1 MIPGNWLRDNE
12 FMAPKTERK
21 MGKITVKIEGSFGK
35 ADEKV
40 FEAEHGGHA
49 YALTRAI
56 GMLFARMSP
65 AIRIDHANHAEGVYP
80 ETPFGRKE

>member
-1 MIPGNWLRDNE
+1 M
-12 FMAPKTERK
+12 
-21 MGKITVKIEGSFGK
+21 MGKITIKIEGSFGK

-40 FEAEHGGHA
+40 FSAEQGGHA

-65 AIRIDHANHAEGVYP
+65 AIRLDHDSHEQGDHPKVR
-80 ETPFGRKE
+80 FGYKE

>member
-1 MIPGNWLRDNE
+1 M
-12 FMAPKTERK
+12 
-21 MGKITVKIEGSFGK
+21 MGKITIKIEGSFGK

-40 FEAEHGGHA
+40 FSAEQGGHA

-65 AIRIDHANHAEGVYP
+65 AIKQDHENHEQGNHP
-80 ETPFGRKE
+80 MTNFGHKE

>member
-1 MIPGNWLRDNE
+1 
-12 FMAPKTERK
+12 
-21 MGKITVKIEGSFGK
+21 MGKITIKIEGSFGK

-40 FEAEHGGHA
+40 FSAEHGGHA

-65 AIRIDHANHAEGVYP
+65 AIRKDHELHEKGEHP
-80 ETPFGRKE
+80 QTPFGHKE